1 MRVIASPTLP
11 RFAYS
16 PTFAHKP
23 APPPT
28 QTGADLSHVFTT
40 PAAAP
45 TIKCYSPDLIVHPYL
60 AEGGV
65 GEDESPPPA
74 AIAAAVAAVTRWL
87 PRFDAVVVGPG
98 LGRDAALADEA
109 TQVSKRGEV
118 GRKGG
123 EGRFKKKMNH
133 NHPTTPPPL
142 SQNQILRAART
153 AGAGALLDADG
164 IALVA
169 AAPDT
174 VRGWRSAILT
184 PNAVE
189 FGRLATALGVDPA
202 SPHALQGVADA
213 LDGPT
218 VVAKGAADR
227 VAAAGRPS
235 FSVTTT
241 GSPRRVGGQGDVLSG
256 TIATFLAWAVA
267 AARRG
272 GGDVDTSAAVEAGA
286 TLARAA
292 AAAAYE
298 DKGRSMLASD
308 VLDGVGVAFGRLF

>member
-1 MRVIASPTLP
+1 
-11 RFAYS
+11 
-16 PTFAHKP
+16 
-23 APPPT
+23 
-28 QTGADLSHVFTT
+28 
-40 PAAAP
+40 
-45 TIKCYSPDLIVHPYL
+45 
-60 AEGGV
+60 
-65 GEDESPPPA
+65 
-74 AIAAAVAAVTRWL
+74 
-87 PRFDAVVVGPG
+87 
-98 LGRDAALADEA
+98 
-109 TQVSKRGEV
+109 
-118 GRKGG
+118 
-123 EGRFKKKMNH
+123 MNH